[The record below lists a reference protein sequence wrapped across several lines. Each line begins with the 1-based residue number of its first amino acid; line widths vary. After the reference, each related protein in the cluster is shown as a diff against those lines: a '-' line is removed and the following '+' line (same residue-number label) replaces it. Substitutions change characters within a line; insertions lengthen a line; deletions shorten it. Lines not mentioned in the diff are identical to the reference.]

1 MFEKEICYSLGVD
14 VFVTRDENYP
24 LQKAVVDHDQ
34 QGVTTVRGREASDE
48 INRKLLEGTGAG
60 GGEWGEGRRR
70 WVGVDLHLLAKGTPS
85 NKATD
90 ERRHPQPPIVMRQ
103 QGISTEE
110 TTVARSQRS
119 MNGRDKVRAYRGGYV
134 ETVFKIE
141 SRIIEMLV

>member
-14 VFVTRDENYP
+14 VFVTWNENYP
-24 LQKAVVDHDQ
+24 LRKAVVDHDQ

-48 INRKLLEGTGAG
+48 INRKLLEGAGAG
-60 GGEWGEGRRR
+60 GGDWGEGRRR
-70 WVGVDLHLLAKGTPS
+70 WMGVDLHLLAKGTPS

-90 ERRHPQPPIVMRQ
+90 KRRHPRPPVVVRQ
-103 QGISTEE
+103 QGISMEE

-119 MNGRDKVRAYRGGYV
+119 VNRRDKVRACRGGYV

-141 SRIIEMLV
+141 PRTIKMLV